1 MEVQR
6 TRISQN
12 GGVSAD
18 TSVPSESGFSA
29 PIRRHGLLP
38 APRPAPTE
46 SAVMPPKP
54 PRYPAPSP
62 PPVCAAVSAGI
73 RPHQGQSSVLSGL
86 SGPRSIRPTLPQC
99 PATPGHRHAATI
111 QRRKQTLALAR
122 WQNYSSADMDLLQA
136 IFWSTGVSR
145 HALAGRL
152 AYSKSK
158 ANAMVAA
165 LLDEGVLDEVGL
177 QESSGG
183 RRAETLR
190 LSESLGAVL
199 GVDMDATSMQLAL
212 MRPDMAVLARQ
223 CETIDV
229 RRGPGVILAQLCG
242 LMRELMARCGLSSS
256 QLIAIGMGVPGPVDF
271 ASGQLVNPPLM
282 PDWDGFSIRDYLR
295 EAFVAPVFVDND
307 VNLMALGKLWRLQR
321 KLSDFLVIKVGTG
334 IGCGIVCH
342 GQVYRGTNG
351 SAGGVGRICGDQAG
365 PRCHGGNQGWVEAR
379 AAAPALVRAAI
390 EVAQKGESSWLAERL
405 QASGSLGIEG
415 LAQASRVGGGGG
427 DGGQGQR
434 GYRGPGAGQ
443 PRGGCGG
450 EHPHPAR
457 RQSGRADAGFGGE
470 FFQSLACIH
479 WRAGGR
485 NGGAVSGIGAPERV
499 PPLAGAFHPAPGNTV
514 RAAGR

>member
-1 MEVQR
+1 MHR
-6 TRISQN
+6 CLCAHSTTLR
-12 GGVSAD
+12 
-18 TSVPSESGFSA
+18 PKFS
-29 PIRRHGLLP
+29 LFW
-38 APRPAPTE
+38 
-46 SAVMPPKP
+46 PKWATL
-54 PRYPAPSP
+54 YPAHT
-62 PPVCAAVSAGI
+62 AAVPGHTG
-73 RPHQGQSSVLSGL
+73 PH
-86 SGPRSIRPTLPQC
+86 R
-99 PATPGHRHAATI
+99 ATPGHIHAATI
-111 QRRKQTLALAR
+111 QRRRQTLALAR
-122 WQNYSSADMDLLQA
+122 WQHYSSADMDLLQA

-145 HALAGRL
+145 HVLARRL

-212 MRPDMAVLARQ
+212 MGPDMAVLARQ

-242 LMRELMARCGLSSS
+242 LMRELMARCGLPSS

-321 KLSDFLVIKVGTG
+321 TLSHFLFIKVGTD

-351 SAGGVGRICGDQAG
+351 SAGDVGHICVDQAG
-365 PRCHGGNQGWVEAR
+365 PRCHCGNQGCVEAM

-390 EVAQKGESSWLAERL
+390 EVGPKGESRWL
-405 QASGSLGIEG
+405 
-415 LAQASRVGGGGG
+415 GGGGG
-427 DGGQGQR
+427 GGGRQGGGAKGREQLAGRALAGQR
-434 GYRGPGAGQ
+434 QPGYRGPGAGQ

-479 WRAGGR
+479 WRTGGR
-485 NGGAVSGIGAPERV
+485 HGAAVSGIGAPERV

>member
-1 MEVQR
+1 
-6 TRISQN
+6 
-12 GGVSAD
+12 
-18 TSVPSESGFSA
+18 
-29 PIRRHGLLP
+29 
-38 APRPAPTE
+38 
-46 SAVMPPKP
+46 
-54 PRYPAPSP
+54 
-62 PPVCAAVSAGI
+62 
-73 RPHQGQSSVLSGL
+73 
-86 SGPRSIRPTLPQC
+86 
-99 PATPGHRHAATI
+99 
-111 QRRKQTLALAR
+111 LALAR
-122 WQNYSSADMDLLQA
+122 WQHCSSADMDLLQA

-145 HALAGRL
+145 HVLARRL

-321 KLSDFLVIKVGTG
+321 TLSDFLVIKVGTG

-351 SAGGVGRICGDQAG
+351 SAGDVGHICVDQAG
-365 PRCHGGNQGWVEAR
+365 PRCHCGNQGCVEAM

-405 QASGSLGIEG
+405 QASGSLGIED
-415 LAQASRVGGGGG
+415 LAQASRVGDVAANILIQRAGSLVGQMLASVVNFFNPSHVFIGGLVA
-427 DGGQGQR
+427 DM
-434 GYRGPGAGQ
+434 GPLFLASVRQSVYHRSLALSTRHLEIQCAPLADDAALVGAGVLAMQ
-443 PRGGCGG
+443 
-450 EHPHPAR
+450 ESLT
-457 RQSGRADAGFGGE
+457 QSG
-470 FFQSLACIH
+470 
-479 WRAGGR
+479 
-485 NGGAVSGIGAPERV
+485 GAP
-499 PPLAGAFHPAPGNTV
+499 
-514 RAAGR
+514 